1 MSVRKAAAVDADAAA
16 SSVPRPIVGDACT
29 TAGLGEINGLRLFR
43 AEGDAVGEE
52 HLFRLSTGGNNS
64 LQRFHDLTVLLAA
77 GAVKASREDRDD
89 LQHVLRQFLL
99 ETRPLALVD
108 DDDLD
113 LLKLAYGE
121 DQFGT
126 KRSSRSLCVITSRR
140 ICRRLIISNSLYR
153 PFLRSFIPEP
163 RSVMISLRQ
172 PLAAQ

>member
-1 MSVRKAAAVDADAAA
+1 MRKAAAVDADAAA

-108 DDDLD
+108 DD
-113 LLKLAYGE
+113 YV
-121 DQFGT
+121 DQA
-126 KRSSRSLCVITSRR
+126 RVLPSRSAFWSSDETR
-140 ICRRLIISNSLYR
+140 
-153 PFLRSFIPEP
+153 
-163 RSVMISLRQ
+163 
-172 PLAAQ
+172 A